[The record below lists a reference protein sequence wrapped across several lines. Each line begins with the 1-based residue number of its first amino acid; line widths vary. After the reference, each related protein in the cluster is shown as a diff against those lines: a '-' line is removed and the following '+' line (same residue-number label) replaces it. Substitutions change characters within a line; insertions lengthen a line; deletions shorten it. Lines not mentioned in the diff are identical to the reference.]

1 MVRYTVLHAVM
12 KTVEIANGDTKS
24 LLRILYPLRQL
35 TIFVFYLCT
44 AAFEIRSAEQEAR
57 SGEES
62 TGGAEAPAGDG
73 DVSFPTAQGQRH
85 GNTHT
90 GQEEK
95 VDAVVQRM
103 RAAAHPRSSS
113 SSCCLSAC
121 S

>member
-1 MVRYTVLHAVM
+1 MLHAYRHEN
-12 KTVEIANGDTKS
+12 TVEIANGDTKS
-24 LLRILYPLRQL
+24 DSFIHSDSQSS
-35 TIFVFYLCT
+35 FCYLCS

-113 SSCCLSAC
+113 RSCCLSAC